1 MQCNDLGS
9 YQVNM
14 QKSVASLF
22 IVRVRGAKGNFSW
35 ECMLSVQVS
44 CRIV

>member
-9 YQVNM
+9 YQANM
-14 QKSVASLF
+14 QKPVASLF
-22 IVRVRGAKGNFSW
+22 IVRARGTKGNFSW

-44 CRIV
+44 FRIV